1 MGVDRGYGSGSPLT
15 AAQSASR
22 RNAVTAAA
30 NRKKTIKRA
39 ARRIGNT
46 ATAALKPLAGE
57 SEYIVREN
65 AARAQL
71 GVSGQA
77 ARYRQLPTAVRA
89 TARGFVRELT
99 GIDISRNGINA
110 NPFNVA
116 MAWGPGKIAKFAK
129 IAGKLRAA
137 ANAADDLSG
146 AGRAIAAS
154 SGGLPVRVGNL
165 TRNLDQGSMPVSR
178 SLEGAFES
186 VADRLTAAEIGRDI
200 SRVIAQNRLRSVP
213 NTVEAA
219 NRGGRD
225 VFRSI
230 RDTEILSRP
239 AEGLRQAGF
248 DVGSMYPSGM
258 PAGGWAGRAP
268 NLRTRRP
275 APVEWSRSGEQ
286 FFESGLTQS
295 QREATGTVERLL
307 DDATVR
313 RNLSAGMKPGGEY
326 YFPRTWQASFFS
338 RVSPGADMVPRIAG
352 RLDPAEYKFKAA
364 NWLLKQARNKRFLK

>member
-1 MGVDRGYGSGSPLT
+1 MAVDRGYGTGT
-15 AAQSASR
+15 ARSASNSASR
-22 RNAVTAAA
+22 ANAARAAA
-30 NRKKTIKRA
+30 NRKKTIKKA
-39 ARRIGNT
+39 GKKIGNT
-46 ATAALKPLAGE
+46 ATAALKPLLGS

-99 GIDISRNGINA
+99 GIDVSRNGINA

-129 IAGKLRAA
+129 IAGSLRAA
-137 ANAADDLSG
+137 ANASDDLNA

-154 SGGLPVRVGNL
+154 SGRGPVAVGNL

-178 SLEGAFES
+178 SFEGAFEA
-186 VADRLTAAEIGRDI
+186 VADRLASAERGRAI
-200 SRVIAQNRLRSVP
+200 SRLMAQNSLRSVP
-213 NTVEAA
+213 NTQAA
-219 NRGGRD
+219 AGKGGRD
-225 VFRSI
+225 VFKAVG
-230 RDTEILSRP
+230 DAEIGSRP

-258 PAGGWAGRAP
+258 PAGGWVRSP

-275 APVEWSRSGEQ
+275 VPVEWSNSGEQ
-286 FFESGLTQS
+286 FFTQGLTQA
-295 QREATGTVERLL
+295 QREASSTVASML

-313 RNLSAGMKPGGEY
+313 RNLSAGMKAGGEY
-326 YFPRTWQASFFS
+326 YFPRTWQSSFFA
-338 RVSPGADMVPRIAG
+338 RATPGADMVPRVG
-352 RLDPAEYKFKAA
+352 SRLDPAEYKFKAA